1 MKSAYV
7 KNSTPHSLT
16 KGQRVSIP
24 VTIIECPTMKIF
36 SVRFYKGGKVIGE
49 VLNQNIDKEMKKKV
63 KVPKGKA
70 GSTSFDVEGS
80 KFGDYDD
87 IRLIV
92 YSQVKKTGIKKKPDI
107 SEIGISGKLNEKLE
121 FVKNNL
127 SKEISIK
134 DVFSEGVVDVRGVT
148 IGKGNQGSM
157 KRFGLELRFHKS
169 EKGQRGPGSGGP
181 WHPARVEYNQ
191 PMAGQM
197 GFFTR
202 TTFNH
207 KILLIG
213 SVGEMD
219 INTKAGFRHFGKI
232 KGDYIILCGSVQGPK
247 KRQVLITNA
256 LRPTTGQVKKKYEFM
271 ELR

>member
-1 MKSAYV
+1 
-7 KNSTPHSLT
+7 
-16 KGQRVSIP
+16 
-24 VTIIECPTMKIF
+24 
-36 SVRFYKGGKVIGE
+36 
-49 VLNQNIDKEMKKKV
+49 
-63 KVPKGKA
+63 
-70 GSTSFDVEGS
+70 
-80 KFGDYDD
+80 
-87 IRLIV
+87 
-92 YSQVKKTGIKKKPDI
+92 
-107 SEIGISGKLNEKLE
+107 LNEKLE